1 MPGLEENSLVNW
13 WLRWEWWGAL
23 QVFQIIIFFS
33 YLAVHY
39 KLCLSGTPADY
50 IAQCSWS
57 PSWFSFHGTL
67 CAAGAEGSASPE
79 TWRRGWRP
87 RKQHQW
93 MLKSGKQTVP
103 PNVIFVFCT
112 GKFWIDVNTS
122 RASNVFK
129 SVFGPDL
136 QCTMLP
142 LPTKSCLKSN
152 NLRPILKG
160 QFCHAIS
167 KNICLYRDIVQWT
180 GHNLATNL
188 NFWHH
193 S

>member
-1 MPGLEENSLVNW
+1 MSFCQVCWYAVPGLEENSLVNW

-87 RKQHQW
+87 RKQHRR

-103 PNVIFVFCT
+103 PNVIFVLYWVVLNCCVT
-112 GKFWIDVNTS
+112 KPAGPHCVKVCFWAWLAVHN
-122 RASNVFK
+122 A
-129 SVFGPDL
+129 PA
-136 QCTMLP
+136 
-142 LPTKSCLKSN
+142 KSCLKSN
-152 NLRPILKG
+152 KLRSILNG
-160 QFCHAIS
+160 QLCHTIS
-167 KNICLYRDIVQWT
+167 NNICLNV
-180 GHNLATNL
+180 
-188 NFWHH
+188 F
-193 S
+193 